1 MKQLGEIAMAETN
14 IRKMTRFDLEL
25 TAHLSA
31 TDKGEKD
38 RSIELMTSNICA
50 GGAYVL
56 TDRPMSKGAEVK
68 MDLILE
74 LERLH
79 ALGGRQSHVYVSG
92 SVIRT
97 DHQGMAICFDR
108 EYEILSQ

>member
-1 MKQLGEIAMAETN
+1 MAETY
-14 IRKMTRFDLEL
+14 RKMARFDLKL
-25 TAHLSA
+25 TACLLA
-31 TDKGEKD
+31 TGNGEKGK
-38 RSIELMTSNICA
+38 SMELMTRNICS
-50 GGAYVL
+50 GGAYFL